1 MNDAWPAPDTVP
13 SPDTAPAP
21 DAARR
26 RVVID
31 GRVQG
36 VGFRASCARRA
47 VDAGLAGWVRNL
59 PDGRVE
65 AVFEG
70 PAPAVDAVVE
80 WCRQGPP
87 LARVTRIT
95 SDNEP
100 AVSERGFTVR

>member
-1 MNDAWPAPDTVP
+1 MTGALPTRDL
-13 SPDTAPAP
+13 
-21 DAARR
+21 ARR

-47 VDAGLAGWVRNL
+47 GEAGIAGWVRNL

-70 PAPAVDAVVE
+70 PVTDVDKLLE
-80 WCRQGPP
+80 WCRHGPP

-95 SDNEP
+95 ADDEP
-100 AVSERGFTVR
+100 LVCEQGFTVR